1 MNQLSEAKIKR
12 IRDLRMAGLKLRE
25 IGKII
30 GCSHEAARKILLR
43 NPIFKKEL
51 KVAKLNL
58 PIKYKC
64 ASCGKHFY
72 NSEERYLEAG
82 NYCEDCLS
90 KINYIQK
97 FKQAERMKNIAK
109 QKLLLSI
116 LKEKWGI
123 GREHIEIMYRFGD
136 NIKKVIGVLD

>member
-1 MNQLSEAKIKR
+1 MKKLSEIKIKR

-30 GCSHEAARKILLR
+30 GCSHEAARKILLKY
-43 NPIFKKEL
+43 PIKE
-51 KVAKLNL
+51 KIKLDL